1 MHEKGR
7 KLIKE
12 TMKRKTLLGLDK
24 KCKYL
29 PCHEGLEDCTF
40 CYCPFYPCYK
50 TDTGGFEKI
59 SSITNKPV
67 WACSSCIFAHKTK
80 NAEKVLQGLIKLNKD
95 FDLISR
101 EELMALRQRILDEEI
116 KDSNHDY

>member
-12 TMKRKTLLGLDK
+12 AMKRKTIIGLDK
-24 KCKYL
+24 ECPYF

-40 CYCPFYPCYK
+40 CYCPFYPCYE
-50 TDTGGFEKI
+50 TDTGGFEKL
-59 SSITNKPV
+59 SSITKEPV
-67 WACSSCIFAHKTK
+67 WACSSCIFPHVRK
-80 NAEKVLQGLIKLNKD
+80 NAEKILKGLIELDEN

-101 EELMALRQRILDEEI
+101 ENLLALRKKILKENKKE
-116 KDSNHDY
+116 